1 MRFNPPCAPDTA
13 IHPLDP
19 ARGYHAGAALPSW
32 DLRDLYAGPDDP
44 AINDDFSHLAAA
56 ARQFRADLQGQ
67 LAVLSAAAIGQAID
81 RYQTIETGLA
91 RLHAYAQL
99 RFSADQTAP
108 GVGSFMQTIAERVTA
123 IGRDLVFFALE
134 LTRLDDA
141 ALDASLTDPALAR
154 WAPFLTDL
162 RSFRPHLLD
171 DDLEKLLHDKD
182 VTGHAAWARLF
193 DEVMARL
200 RIHIGGSELTLTA
213 ALDRLSDPDRAMRG
227 IAARAIGAALER
239 EAPVLALILNT
250 IAKDKETN
258 DRWRRYPTPIA
269 ARNRANRVED
279 SVITALTEAVQSAY
293 PTLSHRYYRLKAR
306 WLGYPTL
313 AHWDRNAPLPGDH
326 TRPIPWAEATAL
338 VQDAYRQFSPEMGAI
353 AEQFFTQPWI
363 DAAPRVGKSAGA
375 FAHPTVPGAHPY
387 IALNYQGRP
396 RDVMTLAHELGHG
409 IHQALAAP
417 HGHLMATTPLTLAE
431 TASMFGEKLV
441 FNALL
446 AAESDPQRRF
456 LLRARKV
463 EDMLNTVVRQIA
475 FLQFEQRVHAER
487 AAGELSIARINTI
500 WLDVQRASL
509 GPAFEFSEDFRL
521 FWAYVPHMV
530 HTPFYVYAYAFGDCL
545 VNTLI
550 ELYREACT
558 CGRTDHF
565 RGAYL
570 NLLRAGGTR
579 PYRQLLEPLGVDPAD
594 PAFWQRGLGLI
605 AAMIDELEG

>member
-1 MRFNPPCAPDTA
+1 MHLASPYAPNPVHAEQA
-13 IHPLDP
+13 GMKQP
-19 ARGYHAGAALPSW
+19 AW
-32 DLRDLYAGPDDP
+32 DLRDLYQGPDDP
-44 AINDDFSHLAAA
+44 AIENDFGRLAAA
-56 ARQFRADLQGQ
+56 ARQFRADLHGK
-67 LAVLSAAAIGQAID
+67 LAAQDARALARAID
-81 RYQTIETGLA
+81 RYQTIESGLA

-99 RFSADQTAP
+99 RFSADQTNP
-108 GVGSFMQTIAERVTA
+108 DTGSFMQTIAERVTA
-123 IGRDLVFFALE
+123 IGRDLVFFTLE
-134 LTRLDDA
+134 LTRLDDT
-141 ALDASLTDPALAR
+141 ALDANLTDPALAR

-162 RSFRPHLLD
+162 RSFRPHLLN
-171 DDLEKLLHDKD
+171 DDLEQLLHDKD

-200 RIHIGGSELTLTA
+200 RIAIGGSDLTLTA

-250 IAKDKETN
+250 IAKDKEIN
-258 DRWRRYPTPIA
+258 DRWRHYPSPIA
-269 ARNRANRVED
+269 ARNRANRVD
-279 SVITALTEAVQSAY
+279 DRVIDALTTAVTDAY

-306 WLGYPTL
+306 WLGYPKL
-313 AHWDRNAPLPGDH
+313 AHWDRNAPLPGDQ
-326 TRPIPWAEATAL
+326 TQPIPWDKATAL
-338 VQDAYRQFSPEMGAI
+338 VQGAYQQFSPEMGAI
-353 AEQFFTQPWI
+353 ATEFFTKPWI
-363 DAAPRVGKSAGA
+363 DATPRAGKSAGA
-375 FAHPTVPGAHPY
+375 FAHPTVPDAHPY

-409 IHQALAAP
+409 IHQVLAAP
-417 HGHLMATTPLTLAE
+417 RGHLMAATPLTLAE

-441 FNALL
+441 FDALL

-487 AAGELSIARINTI
+487 AAGELSLERINTI
-500 WLDVQRASL
+500 WLDTQRASL
-509 GPAFEFSEDFRL
+509 GPAFEFSDDFKL

-550 ELYREACT
+550 QLYREACT

-565 RGAYL
+565 KDTYL

-579 PYRQLLEPLGVDPAD
+579 PYRQLLEPFGVDPAD

>member
-1 MRFNPPCAPDTA
+1 MRFAPPYAPDPVRA
-13 IHPLDP
+13 DQ
-19 ARGYHAGAALPSW
+19 AATTLPVW
-32 DLRDLYAGPDDP
+32 DLRDLYQGSTDP
-44 AINDDFSHLAAA
+44 AIEADLARLAAA
-56 ARQFRADLQGQ
+56 AQQFRADLQDQ
-67 LAVLSAAAIGQAID
+67 LAAQDAPALADAID

-99 RFSADQTAP
+99 RFSADQTDP
-108 GVGSFMQTIAERVTA
+108 DTGSFMQTITERVTA

-134 LTRLDDA
+134 LTRLDDS
-141 ALDASLTDPALAR
+141 ALNAHVTDPALAR

-162 RSFRPHLLD
+162 RSFRPHLLSD
-171 DDLEKLLHDKD
+171 ELEQLLHDKD

-200 RIHIGGSELTLTA
+200 RIAIGGSELTLTM

-250 IAKDKETN
+250 IAKDKEIN
-258 DRWRRYPTPIA
+258 DRWRHYPSPIA
-269 ARNRANRVED
+269 ARNRANRVD
-279 SVITALTEAVQSAY
+279 DGVITALTTAVSEAY

-306 WLGYPTL
+306 WLGYPKL
-313 AHWDRNAPLPGDH
+313 AHWDRNAPLPGDQ

-338 VQDAYRQFSPEMGAI
+338 VQRAYQQFSPEMGAI
-353 AEQFFTQPWI
+353 AGQFFSKPWI
-363 DAAPRVGKSAGA
+363 DAAPRAGKSAGA
-375 FAHPTVPGAHPY
+375 FAHPTVPDVHPY

-409 IHQALAAP
+409 IHQVLAAP
-417 HGHLMATTPLTLAE
+417 HGHLMAATPLTLAE

-441 FNALL
+441 FDALL
-446 AAESDPQRRF
+446 AAEADPQRRF

-487 AAGELSIARINTI
+487 AAGELSVARINEI

-509 GPAFEFSEDFRL
+509 GPAFEFSDDFKL

-545 VNTLI
+545 VNTLVQ
-550 ELYREACT
+550 LYREACT

-565 RGAYL
+565 REAYL

-579 PYRQLLEPLGVDPAD
+579 PYRQLLEPFGVDPAD
-594 PAFWQRGLGLI
+594 PAFWQRGLGFI